1 MIEAECEGDTRVEK
15 VVVRL
20 ASSDGFGAEENE
32 VMIDNDSEAVKHKD
46 PEEDDDCVLL
56 IVSLD
61 VPCIAADAVCL
72 LTLPDGDELI
82 QVL

>member
-1 MIEAECEGDTRVEK
+1 MIEAECEGDAKVEK

-20 ASSDGFGAEENE
+20 VSSDAFGTDENE
-32 VMIDNDSEAVKHKD
+32 VIIDNDNDAVKHND

-56 IVSLD
+56 IVLLA

-72 LTLPDGDELI
+72 LTLPVGVELI